1 MLFLGCGRLDFLEKV
16 ISLYILHHIFK
27 NTFAPFNGSMVLL
40 VTSNTSC
47 SSLTPSSL
55 IFCI

>member
-1 MLFLGCGRLDFLEKV
+1 MLFLGLDFLEKV
-16 ISLYILHHIFK
+16 ISLHILHRIFK

-40 VTSNTSC
+40 VTRNTSC